1 MKRYICIH
9 GHFYQPP
16 RENPWLEDVELQDSA
31 YPFHD
36 WNERIT
42 DECYQPNTASRILD
56 DKEMIRKIVNNYAGI
71 SFNFGPTLLSW
82 LEVHQ
87 PETYLGIL
95 EADRQSVKKFSGH
108 GSALAQAYN
117 HMIMPLANTRDKRTQ
132 VLWGIR
138 DFVHRFGRPPEGM
151 WLPETAVDLET
162 LEVLASEGIAF
173 TILAP
178 HQAGR
183 VRMLAPPEKKGEKRD
198 PRGKE
203 GKVASEPWQDV
214 GGGKVDPR
222 LPYLCRLPSGG
233 QIALFFYDG
242 PMARDVA
249 FGGLLN
255 NGVDFAQRLVG
266 GFGEKDQPQLVHI
279 ATDGE
284 SYGHHHRFGDM
295 ALAFCLQHVEAN
307 DLAAV
312 TVYGE
317 FLEKYPPT
325 HEVEIIE
332 ETSWSCAHGIE
343 RWRSDCGCRIEAK
356 PGWDQAWRTPL
367 REALDWLRDGLSP
380 LFEQEMSK
388 FSSNPWQTR
397 EAYIEVIL
405 DRSPGRVEE
414 FLSRQAERE
423 LSRDEQVRALHLL
436 EMQRQAMLMYT
447 SCGWFFDEISGIE
460 TTQILGYAS
469 RAMQLAQEF
478 GGADFEGGFLKRL
491 EKAPSNL
498 ARYKTGAAVFRTQVK
513 PMRLDLIRV
522 AAHHAIASQFDHVA
536 ADGVYCYAAHDH
548 DARRFQSG
556 NLVLSLGR
564 THIHSKIT
572 WDEGEFAYAVLY
584 IGGNNLNAGIRQ
596 FRGEK
601 EYARMVEELRNALD
615 RGDVAEL
622 FRRMDTFFGSH
633 NYTLWHL
640 FKDEQRRVLSQILE
654 SSLEDVEDSF
664 RRIYETYGS
673 VLRFLQEIHMPAPEP
688 LARPVE
694 LFLNARVKKI
704 LESAELEPERLRET
718 VEEVRRLGIDL
729 DRTTLEFVAGRQI
742 SSLLQKL
749 QTHPA
754 DLGLLEKIETVL
766 ELLGTLPLRPDLWQA
781 QNLYYRLRNEM
792 VGRAPEGSGA
802 DGAKWQE
809 KFRSVGRIL
818 QVSTG

>member
-87 PETYLGIL
+87 PQTYQGIL
-95 EADRQSVKKFSGH
+95 EADRQSMEKFSGH

-117 HMIMPLANTRDKRTQ
+117 HMIMPLANSRDKRTQ

-138 DFVHRFGRPPEGM
+138 DFADRFGRRPEGM

-162 LEVLASEGIAF
+162 LEFLASEGIAF

-183 VRMLAPPEKKGEKRD
+183 VRPLVPPEKKGEKKEKK
-198 PRGKE
+198 GKE
-203 GKVASEPWQDV
+203 SKEESVPWQDV

-222 LPYLCRLPSGG
+222 MPYLCRLPSGG
-233 QIALFFYDG
+233 QIVLFFYDG

-255 NGVDFAQRLVG
+255 NGVDFARRLEG
-266 GFGEKDQPQLVHI
+266 GFGEKDEPQLVHI

-295 ALAFCLQHVEAN
+295 ALAFCLQHVETN

-317 FLEKYPPT
+317 FLDKFPPA
-325 HEVEIIE
+325 HEVEIVE
-332 ETSWSCAHGIE
+332 DTSWSCAHGIE
-343 RWRSDCGCRIEAK
+343 RWRSDCGCHIEEK
-356 PGWDQAWRTPL
+356 PGWNQAWRAPL
-367 REALDWLRDGLSP
+367 REALDWLRDSLAP
-380 LFEQEMSK
+380 FFEQEMGKLSAD
-388 FSSNPWQTR
+388 PWQAR
-397 EAYIEVIL
+397 DGYIEVIL
-405 DRSPGRVEE
+405 DRSAGRVEE
-414 FLSRQAERE
+414 FLRRQAGRE
-423 LSRDEQVRALHLL
+423 LSREEMVRALRLL

-469 RAMQLAQEF
+469 RAMQLAKEVGGPDLEGEF
-478 GGADFEGGFLKRL
+478 LRQL

-498 ARYKTGAAVFRTQVK
+498 PRYKSGAAVFRAQVK

-522 AAHHAIASQFDHVA
+522 AAHHAIASQFDHVT
-536 ADGVYCYAAHDH
+536 ADGVYCYAAHAH
-548 DARRFQSG
+548 DAKRFKSG
-556 NLVLSLGR
+556 NLILSVGR

-572 WDEGEFAYAVLY
+572 WEEGEFAHAILY
-584 IGGNNLNAGIRQ
+584 VGGNNLNAGIRQ
-596 FRGEK
+596 FLGEE
-601 EYARMVEELRNALD
+601 EYARMLEELRNALD
-615 RGDVAEL
+615 RGDVSEL

-640 FKDEQRRVLSQILE
+640 FKDEQRRVLTQILE
-654 SSLEDVEDSF
+654 SSIDDIEDSF

-673 VLRFLQEIHMPAPEP
+673 VLRFLQEVHMPAPAP
-688 LARPVE
+688 LAKPIE
-694 LFLNARVKKI
+694 LFLNARLKKT
-704 LESAELEPERLRET
+704 LESRELDPERLREA
-718 VEEVRRLGIDL
+718 VEEVRRLGVSL
-729 DRTTLEFVAGRQI
+729 DRTTLDFVAGRQI
-742 SSLLQKL
+742 SSLLQEL
-749 QTHPA
+749 GERPG
-754 DLGLLEKIETVL
+754 DLALLEKIEAVL
-766 ELLGTLPLRPDLWQA
+766 KLLGALPIKPDLWQG
-781 QNLYYRLRNEM
+781 QNTYYRLRNELA
-792 VGRAPEGSGA
+792 GKAPEDAGE
-802 DGAKWQE
+802 DGAKWLE
-809 KFRSVGRIL
+809 RFRNVGRSL
-818 QVSTG
+818 RVSTG